1 VSRRSSGVDF
11 AASTPRITLW
21 LLASLLPLRV
31 DLHALVRPSGRFL
44 TVAVPFPDGSALSA
58 PTIARLL
65 AGVPTAYRPA
75 WVVGPTGRGVRVA
88 VIYGGSRG
96 TLPASHPPSGNG
108 RVAPADAFA
117 LGSSSD
123 DPDRIGSGAACGQLV
138 WEAAPAATIIPIR
151 VSEGGLE
158 TSATQLEA
166 GLRSALEEE
175 AEVVN
180 LNLAS
185 LRSGAVAP
193 LYAAIEELRRRGS
206 IVVASAF
213 PPGQRGDPGAFENA
227 IGVEAGAV
235 PGPLTYWWRHNA
247 EVQCVAF
254 GAPPGREQGRSQ
266 RSGAGANSYAAAR
279 IAGIVALC
287 CELEP
292 RAGLELTREWL
303 ARNAAPVHAQVDRR
317 W

>member
-1 VSRRSSGVDF
+1 
-11 AASTPRITLW
+11 
-21 LLASLLPLRV
+21 
-31 DLHALVRPSGRFL
+31 VRPSGRFL

-88 VIYGGSRG
+88 VVDAVWNRRQAASPPRRGSG
-96 TLPASHPPSGNG
+96 P
-108 RVAPADAFA
+108 VAPP
-117 LGSSSD
+117 D
-123 DPDRIGSGAACGQLV
+123 DPDHIGNGTACAQLV
-138 WEAAPAATIIPIR
+138 WEAAPAAQIIPIP
-151 VSEGGLE
+151 VSEDGLE
-158 TSATQLEA
+158 TSATQLQA
-166 GLRSALEEE
+166 GLRSALEQEV
-175 AEVVN
+175 EVVN

-213 PPGQRGDPGAFENA
+213 RPGQRGDPGAFENA
-227 IGVEAGAV
+227 IGVEAGHV
-235 PGPLTYWWRHNA
+235 PGPFTYWWRRDA
-247 EVQCVAF
+247 EVQCVAC
-254 GAPPGREQGRSQ
+254 GAPPGRDQGRAQ

-303 ARNAAPVHAQVDRR
+303 ARHASAARQLDG
-317 W
+317 